1 MARPPSDHIL
11 ERLTALHPKI
21 IDLSLGRV
29 NRLLAALGH
38 PERRL
43 PPVIHVA
50 GTNGK
55 GSVVA
60 FLRGMIEASGRR
72 AHVYTS
78 PHLVRF
84 HERIRIAGALID
96 EDRLASLLTE
106 CETANAGAP
115 ITFFEIT
122 TAAAFLAFA
131 RTPADVTL
139 LEVGLGGRL
148 DATNVIDAPS
158 VTVITPVDLDHQ
170 QFLGDTVAKIAAEKA
185 GILKQ
190 GVPAVIAAEP
200 AAAEAVIAARAKAL
214 HVPLYRF
221 GHDFRATTRPDGF
234 RYESPAHRLDL
245 PPPALLGPHQIEN
258 AAVAIAAL
266 EQFDRSAFDSGIVA
280 RGLAGTRWPG
290 RLHRLRQGPLPAQ
303 LAPGA
308 ELWLDGGH
316 NPSAGR
322 ALARVLDGWAGR
334 PIHLIVGQLSTK
346 DTAGFL
352 APLAPLV
359 TGLVAVTV
367 PGSHDARTADE
378 IAAIA
383 GGLGFNAASAAT
395 VADALKRIAAQTA
408 DMAVPGRV
416 LICGSLYLAGHVL
429 AEND

>member
-1 MARPPSDHIL
+1 MARPPSDRIL

-60 FLRGMIEASGRR
+60 FLRGMFEASGRR

-84 HERIRIAGALID
+84 HERIRIAGTLID
-96 EDRLASLLTE
+96 EDRLAALLSE

-170 QFLGDTVAKIAAEKA
+170 QFLGDTLAEIAAEKA
-185 GILKQ
+185 GILKP
-190 GVPAVIAAEP
+190 GVPAVIAAQP
-200 AAAEAVIAARAKAL
+200 AEAEAAIAARAKAL
-214 HVPLYRF
+214 AVPLYRF
-221 GHDFRATTRPDGF
+221 GHEFRATAISDGF
-234 RYESPAHRLDL
+234 RYESPARRLDL
-245 PPPALLGPHQIEN
+245 PPPALVGPHQIEN

-266 EQFDRSAFDSGIVA
+266 EQFDGSAFDPGVVA
-280 RGLAGTRWPG
+280 SGLAAATWPG
-290 RLHRLRQGPLPAQ
+290 RLQRLRQGPLVAQ
-303 LAPGA
+303 LPPGA

-322 ALARVLDGWAGR
+322 ALARVLDGWKGR

-346 DTAGFL
+346 DTEGFL
-352 APLAPLV
+352 APLAPHV
-359 TGLVAVTV
+359 AGLVAVTV
-367 PGSHDARTADE
+367 PGSHDARPAAA

-383 GGLGFNAASAAT
+383 GRLGIAAQTAPT
-395 VADALKRIAAQTA
+395 VADALARIAAPSSPA
-408 DMAVPGRV
+408 GEPGRV
-416 LICGSLYLAGHVL
+416 VICGSLYLAGHVL
-429 AEND
+429 NENG